1 MNINK
6 ALGILEISTIPS
18 SIEELKKAYRKIVK
32 KYHPDSIVSLNDD
45 KLIKEYSDRV
55 VCANKALKL
64 IEAQIGQHIDNGV
77 HRIDLK
83 GLISIYRGNTVT
95 SLEGKRLNRGSLLGD
110 IVLID
115 IPLEYNLKGKRYKLQ
130 QYVRY
135 NAQDKYNV
143 SIKVDTLDI
152 GDTIEIRLLDKNI
165 KFNIS
170 SLNANILFRFEY
182 DIQINISLD
191 GSLT

>member
-1 MNINK
+1 MNINE

-18 SIEELKKAYRKIVK
+18 STDELKKAYRKIVK

-55 VCANKALKL
+55 VCANKAMKL
-64 IEAQIGQHIDNGV
+64 LEAQIGQPIDNGV
-77 HRIDLK
+77 YRIDLK
-83 GLISIYRGNTVT
+83 GLIDIYRGNTVT
-95 SLEGKRLNRGSLLGD
+95 SLEGKGLNRGSLLGD

-182 DIQINISLD
+182 DIQIKVSLE

>member
-1 MNINK
+1 MNINE

-18 SIEELKKAYRKIVK
+18 STDELKKAYRKIVK

-45 KLIKEYSDRV
+45 KLIKEYSNRV
-55 VCANKALKL
+55 VCANKAMKL
-64 IEAQIGQHIDNGV
+64 LEAQIVKHTDNGV

-83 GLISIYRGNTVT
+83 GLIDLYRGNTVT
-95 SLEGKRLNRGSLLGD
+95 SLEGKVLNRGSLLGD
-110 IVLID
+110 IVLIC
-115 IPLEYNLKGKRYKLQ
+115 IPLEYNLKGERYKTQ

-152 GDTIEIRLLDKNI
+152 GDTIEIRLLDKSI

-191 GSLT
+191 G